1 MNTDGHR
8 CRRGFAGDRVVAAVR
23 TTERRSLARVVLFAA
38 LAAGAMLAGAGW
50 GESWEAIREAAA
62 SVRTVRAS
70 FVQEKRLPILTRPL
84 RSEGTFA
91 FRRPGSIRWEYRMP
105 VESVLLTDGG
115 DVRRYTK
122 RDGEWAAEAGAGMEA
137 MRVVLDEVAAWM
149 SGRFD
154 ESAAFAATLSPGT
167 PTTIELTPR
176 EEAIGRFVTRI
187 LVTLAETP
195 GAVAS
200 IEIFEGAEA
209 STRIEFQGM
218 ELNVELGDALFTAP

>member
-1 MNTDGHR
+1 MPR
-8 CRRGFAGDRVVAAVR
+8 LMLLAV
-23 TTERRSLARVVLFAA
+23 
-38 LAAGAMLAGAGW
+38 LAAGVLLAGAGW

-91 FRRPGSIRWEYRMP
+91 FRRPGSIRWEYRTP

-115 DVRRYTK
+115 DVRRFTK
-122 RDGEWAAEAGAGMEA
+122 QDGEWTAEAGAGMEA

-154 ESAAFAATLSPGT
+154 ESAAFAATLTPGSPT
-167 PTTIELTPR
+167 VIELVPR

-187 LVTLAETP
+187 VVTLAETA

-209 STRIEFQGM
+209 STRIEFQGL
-218 ELNVELGDALFTAP
+218 ELNADLGDAVFTTP

>member
-8 CRRGFAGDRVVAAVR
+8 CRSRGDAVGGARRWRRVVA
-23 TTERRSLARVVLFAA
+23 LVLTGA
-38 LAAGAMLAGAGW
+38 LLAGAGW
-50 GESWEAIREAAA
+50 GESWEAIREGAA

-91 FRRPGSIRWEYRMP
+91 FRRPGSIRWEYRTP
-105 VESVLLTDGG
+105 VQSVLLTDGG
-115 DVRRYTK
+115 DVRRFTK
-122 RDGEWAAEAGAGMEA
+122 QDGEWTAEAGAGMEA

-154 ESAAFAATLSPGT
+154 ESDAFAATLNPGT
-167 PTTIELTPR
+167 PATIELVPR
-176 EEAIGRFVTRI
+176 DEAISRFVMRI
-187 LVTLAETP
+187 VVTLAETP

-200 IEIFEGAEA
+200 MEIFEGAEG

-218 ELNVELGDALFTAP
+218 ELNADLGDALFTAP